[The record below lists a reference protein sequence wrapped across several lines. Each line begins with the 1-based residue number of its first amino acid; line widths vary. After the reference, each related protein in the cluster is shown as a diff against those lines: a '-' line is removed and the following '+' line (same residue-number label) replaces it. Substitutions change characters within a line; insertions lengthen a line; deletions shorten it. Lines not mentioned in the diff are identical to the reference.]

1 MHTRWRT
8 KIEPNVAEKKLKW
21 ENIRICWSFLS
32 RICIAM
38 KSKFERKKYSN
49 LHMSRFCS
57 SSLKMTKFFV
67 LEAKIGGK
75 GKIKGK
81 KKIVLKILTSVR
93 RRTYLLLIHSKAF
106 KFHFNNTQ
114 PTKAFFPFHHPFNWN
129 MNSIIL
135 FVQLD
140 SVNQIGWLIC
150 VYFFT
155 CVNCVECWLII
166 GNIDGG
172 IISSQYIY

>member
-32 RICIAM
+32 KICIAM
-38 KSKFERKKYSN
+38 KSKIERKKYSN

-57 SSLKMTKFFV
+57 SSSKMTKLFV
-67 LEAKIGGK
+67 LEAKIGGN
-75 GKIKGK
+75 GKIE
-81 KKIVLKILTSVR
+81 LKILTSVR

-106 KFHFNNTQ
+106 KFHINNTQ

-129 MNSIIL
+129 NDY
-135 FVQLD
+135 FVRA
-140 SVNQIGWLIC
+140 IGLGKSNWVIYLC
-150 VYFFT
+150 VFFH
-155 CVNCVECWLII
+155 VR
-166 GNIDGG
+166 
-172 IISSQYIY
+172 